1 MTTRRALAL
10 VAVLSSLLG
19 FGVADGRS
27 SSSVKG
33 INVFAAA
40 SLTDVF
46 KSIDAGPSYSF
57 AGSSTLAAQ
66 ITQGA
71 PADVFASADLA
82 LPGQLFGKGLV
93 QKPVVFT
100 RNRVVLVLPAA
111 NPAGITRIA
120 DLAKPRVKVV
130 IAGATVPVGG
140 YTLKVLRR
148 LGLTSSVLANVVSR
162 EPDVRSVLAK
172 VVLGEADAGFVYAT
186 DARTVPGKV
195 KVLKVPVRAQPKIWY
210 SLAVVSASGNKAGA
224 RRFITEVLSKA
235 GQRKLVAAGFL
246 PLPEPRR

>member
-1 MTTRRALAL
+1 MNARRALAL
-10 VAVLSSLLG
+10 VAAVSFLLAT
-19 FGVADGRS
+19 GVADGRS
-27 SSSVKG
+27 SPRVTG

-82 LPGQLFGKGLV
+82 LPGRLFGKGLV

-100 RNRVVLVLPAA
+100 RNRVVLVVPAA
-111 NPAGITRIA
+111 NPAGITRIS
-120 DLAKPRVKVV
+120 DLAKPGVKVV
-130 IAGATVPVGG
+130 IAGSTVPVGN
-140 YTLKVLRR
+140 YTLKVLRK

-172 VVLGEADAGFVYAT
+172 AVLGEADAGFVYLT
-186 DARTVPGKV
+186 DARTVAGKV
-195 KVLKVPVRAQPKIWY
+195 RVLTVPARAQPKIWY
-210 SLAVVSASGNKAGA
+210 SMAVVSASGNKAGA
-224 RRFITEVLSKA
+224 RRFMKEVLGKD
-235 GQRKLVAAGFL
+235 GQKKLVAAGFL
-246 PLPEPRR
+246 PLSKSRR